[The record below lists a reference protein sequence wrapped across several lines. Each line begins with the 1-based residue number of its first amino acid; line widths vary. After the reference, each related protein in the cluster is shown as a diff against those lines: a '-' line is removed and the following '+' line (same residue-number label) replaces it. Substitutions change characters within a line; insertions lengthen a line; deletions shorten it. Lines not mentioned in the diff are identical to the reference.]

1 MKFEFPQDIPNASQV
16 QRLYA
21 AAPQKEDYTL
31 IVFSIVGLFFAILL
45 ALIAYKLLVKR
56 KTAPP
61 NVAKLVGSEDR
72 IFESLVEAKSL
83 FYSGKIK
90 EAFEKIL
97 VGLRGYL
104 EKKYPTGKELTTKE
118 YLEFLKNR
126 VDERLFEN
134 IKKVLEMCDLVK
146 FAKYN
151 PSSEEFQE
159 IAHAAR
165 EISKL

>member
-1 MKFEFPQDIPNASQV
+1 MKFEFPQDVPNSQV
-16 QRLYA
+16 QRLYVA
-21 AAPQKEDYTL
+21 AAQKEDYTL
-31 IVFSIVGLFFAILL
+31 VAFSIVGLFFAILL
-45 ALIAYKLLVKR
+45 ALTAYKLLWKR
-56 KTAPP
+56 KTALPYTQK
-61 NVAKLVGSEDR
+61 VAGSEDR

-83 FYSGKIK
+83 FYSGKVE

-97 VGLRGYL
+97 VELRGYL
-104 EKKYPTGKELTTKE
+104 KKKYPAGKELTTKE
-118 YLEFLKNR
+118 YLEFLKNK
-126 VDERLFEN
+126 VDERLFEK

-159 IAHAAR
+159 IAHITR

>member
-1 MKFEFPQDIPNASQV
+1 MIEFPQDIPNASQV
-16 QRLYA
+16 QRLYIA
-21 AAPQKEDYTL
+21 TQQKEDYTL
-31 IVFSIVGLFFAILL
+31 MAFSILGLFFAILL
-45 ALIAYKLLVKR
+45 ALTAYKLLGKK
-56 KTAPP
+56 KTAPLD
-61 NVAKLVGSEDR
+61 AGKSTGGEDR
-72 IFESLVEAKSL
+72 ILESLLEAKSL
-83 FYSGKIK
+83 FYSGKIE

-97 VGLRGYL
+97 VAFRGYL
-104 EKKYPTGKELTTKE
+104 EKKYPAGKRLTTRE
-118 YLEFLKNR
+118 YLEFLKNK
-126 VDERLFEN
+126 VDERAFER